1 MFFVLNTTQLLM
13 HSEALSI
20 NTKITL
26 FTISRFFQGVASSM
40 FTISF
45 VLLLEITGPKHRV
58 TAGNITAYSFSVGQM
73 IIVGLAYYFKDWRK
87 VQWCLALYI
96 LPFFI
101 YYWLVPES
109 PRWLLSVGKVDEA
122 RRVLVKIT
130 RVSIDLFFNNLRYND
145 FLLIPGQFFIL
156 NRRFEML
163 LKFWFVMLIQL
174 WIYLFCRVNLEYLVC
189 LIEINEAFV
198 YNIRSTVT

>member
-1 MFFVLNTTQLLM
+1 MYGRTLVSDWNLVCVRSHIKAATQNTFIIGTGMSVFTGIASDKFGRRNVMIILIFVMFLVLNSTQMLM

-20 NTKITL
+20 NTKILL
-26 FTISRFFQGVASSM
+26 FTISRFFQGVSSSM

-58 TAGNITAYSFSVGQM
+58 TAGNITAYSFSIGQM

-87 VQWCLALYI
+87 VQWVLALYI

-130 RVSIDLFFNNLRYND
+130 RVK
-145 FLLIPGQFFIL
+145 LLS
-156 NRRFEML
+156 E
-163 LKFWFVMLIQL
+163 
-174 WIYLFCRVNLEYLVC
+174 
-189 LIEINEAFV
+189 
-198 YNIRSTVT
+198 